1 MIPKVRKPVTAQAT
15 FTFLGVLV
23 SAVGKE
29 VTDTT
34 NPWKGEE
41 DQ

>member
-1 MIPKVRKPVTAQAT
+1 MFSFPP
-15 FTFLGVLV
+15 LGL
-23 SAVGKE
+23 AVARVGLEKE